1 MTIAPRLEVLALVF
15 AVLVFAGPGDARTGI
30 ADDDRVVFYGD
41 LLVQPPGSGAMVE
54 HFVRVRYPS
63 SQVRFWHIPAQATGP
78 GYATAADAAAQ
89 FSELVSP
96 LAPTVVVL
104 CVGLGDGGM
113 ERYDA
118 QRVDRFASEYDGLL
132 DRVSAT
138 GAKVFALTPPMPTV
152 SKKAIM
158 AANRYDET
166 IAKIAEAVCWV
177 CQDKN
182 VPVLDWFGALST
194 MAAAAGAESLTASDG
209 LTPTPLSESVAAR
222 LILEAWKL
230 EPIDVTVK
238 VDWSADTAESS
249 AGTVTLKRIDDR
261 TVRLSLRDFPMPLY
275 TGLAGWT
282 LRDDFACSAYSRI
295 MLKLANLPK
304 GQVSLSESGT
314 PRAYPPVPHTRFAD
328 GYNLAIDGPLAHA
341 NAVRK
346 LAELITDKNRS
357 WDLILQFRRMMKS
370 QPPEPELVESYKT
383 HLLARKQHH
392 DGTVKIIRR
401 TPRTVDLDMNVT
413 LAPATSGK

>member
-41 LLVQPPGSGAMVE
+41 LLVQPPGFGAMVE

-166 IAKIAEAVCWV
+166 IAKIAEAVSSV
-177 CQDKN
+177 CQEKTSRC
-182 VPVLDWFGALST
+182 ST
-194 MAAAAGAESLTASDG
+194 GSAPYRPW
-209 LTPTPLSESVAAR
+209 PTPPAPKAS
-222 LILEAWKL
+222 
-230 EPIDVTVK
+230 P
-238 VDWSADTAESS
+238 
-249 AGTVTLKRIDDR
+249 
-261 TVRLSLRDFPMPLY
+261 PP
-275 TGLAGWT
+275 TG
-282 LRDDFACSAYSRI
+282 
-295 MLKLANLPK
+295 
-304 GQVSLSESGT
+304 
-314 PRAYPPVPHTRFAD
+314 
-328 GYNLAIDGPLAHA
+328 
-341 NAVRK
+341 
-346 LAELITDKNRS
+346 
-357 WDLILQFRRMMKS
+357 
-370 QPPEPELVESYKT
+370 
-383 HLLARKQHH
+383 
-392 DGTVKIIRR
+392 
-401 TPRTVDLDMNVT
+401 
-413 LAPATSGK
+413 